1 MGNEWG
7 ETRSDGSVCL
17 PPRLLPR
24 MDVLTPDGIYV
35 AFNGSS
41 LYVWLGKACDAACL
55 HEMFGF
61 SSVDQADGTKSQTY
75 TQRRRA

>member
-1 MGNEWG
+1 
-7 ETRSDGSVCL
+7 
-17 PPRLLPR
+17 

-75 TQRRRA
+75 TQRRRV